1 MWYNEE
7 ENDFVELETT
17 LDEKNSTVS
26 ITTTHFSKYM
36 VIDKYKWFEAWAVE
50 FDYNPTGGAS
60 GAPTIPVKYN
70 TVLAIDCSG
79 SMDWNDPISIR
90 SGINSAYDAL
100 HPYTCNRITAA
111 EGFIKYMNSNDET
124 AIVLF
129 TDSANTA
136 SSMTTDKET
145 LKLALQKMY
154 SNGGTSFSAALNA
167 SIKQIESAEKNFKR
181 CK

>member
-1 MWYNEE
+1 MLNEA
-7 ENDFVELETT
+7 NGTA
-17 LDEKNSTVS
+17 S

-79 SMDWNDPISIR
+79 SMDWNDHISIK

-111 EGFIKYMNSNDET
+111 EGFIKYMNSDDET
-124 AIVLF
+124 SIVLF
-129 TDSANTA
+129 TDRANTA
-136 SSMTTDKET
+136 APMTPDKES
-145 LKLALQKMY
+145 LKIALQIIITRRFMWVVDVLLQQL
-154 SNGGTSFSAALNA
+154 AIL
-167 SIKQIESAEKNFKR
+167 
-181 CK
+181 